1 MDIQS
6 FGKYTVI
13 QPLGSGGMA
22 AVYEARDALLDRRV
36 AIKVIHP
43 HLAQEGNFA
52 DRFRQEARL
61 VSALRHP
68 HIVRLY
74 DFDILDDQPYMVM
87 EYLEGGTLKD
97 RLTRLRRQGKRLPL
111 DDAAQILK
119 ALAGALDYAHALGA
133 VHRDIKPAN
142 ILFTAQDE
150 AVITDFG
157 IVKLLHES
165 AQISHTGGIIGTP
178 AYMSPEQVSGKAVD
192 GRSDQYSLAIMLYEM
207 IAGQTPFVADTVSAL
222 LVKQL
227 TEPPPQPRRFNPR
240 LPAQAEQALL
250 RALEKDPSA
259 RYLTAT
265 DFANAF
271 AAALH
276 GQDAATLAEDRLPE
290 GDLEATAVD
299 AAPQAEAAS
308 AVLHAETPAPTKTRT
323 LLPPALARRGRL
335 IGGLATLL
343 VLAVVLFL
351 SLGGLSLFRAPPPE
365 PPGSYSLAI
374 ANFDGAQASIKVDF
388 GRRIYEQ
395 LDSELADLSGEVRVA
410 RLEQVFTR
418 AEDARKAGQEGGY
431 AIVIWGWYDDLGVSP
446 RIEVVQPSVPAVERA
461 GIFLQSAQA
470 AGLAE
475 EGGAA
480 QLDLGDFFSYLR
492 VPHWVDEM
500 ALFVE
505 HGPDQVAYISEA
517 VLALAY
523 HRQGQVDVAL
533 SLYDKALDRAAAV
546 AAGETALAA
555 APGIDV
561 IYLQRAI
568 GLAETGRTAEALQ
581 DLEQARTANP
591 QLPEAH
597 YNLAILYA
605 ETCSPALRS
614 DEAVASAEEAVRL
627 RPDDIPSRRLLAGL
641 YAQQGYLSRALQTAL
656 SALELDPQDA
666 ETLLLLAS
674 LHAATGSHE
683 EAQTTYNEAI
693 AIRQAALVAE
703 GGDAFQRHIALG
715 DAYLQSGN
723 LEKARQEYR
732 QAGDLKPG
740 DPDVHRG
747 LGSVAL
753 QSNRLEE
760 ASGEFERW
768 SESAR
773 QNSSA
778 FTLLGLTYLKLGRE
792 AEMRAAL
799 DQAASLS
806 PCDPAPRLLLGG
818 HYWTQGNEAQAA
830 AEYGQAA
837 QLQPQN
843 PTSLYLLG
851 VTQYFLGETVA
862 AQSALSQAV
871 TLDSGLS
878 QARYALGSLYYE
890 QGEYAQARDEFQAVA
905 QANPQDASALTS
917 LGNAHY
923 KLGDIEAATAA
934 YQQALTVQD
943 DANVH
948 AYLGLI
954 YFEQGETGLSIQEYQ
969 RALAGDAQM
978 TLAHRGLGDAL
989 TQDGDFTGAA
999 QAYRQALALEEDPL
1013 LRAQLAALLTRLGSV
1028 EEAVLELEQAIQ
1040 ADGQNPLILNQV
1052 AALYS
1057 RLGRL
1062 DDAGQAYQALISLDD
1077 DSPAGYFGLGQLAYK
1092 QCDLSGMSQHYAQ
1105 AAALGGQQAVYFSL
1119 PASAFAAQG
1128 DFEAQAQGMA
1138 GLVERFP
1145 ADPLAQLLAGEYFLG
1160 QGKLREAEDA
1170 LQSVAQAAGLPLLF
1184 QSLAHYDLGQLQLLR
1199 GNLAAA
1205 EGEFNLALEQ
1215 FPANAAAQL
1224 ALGDLALR
1232 NGDVQATLDAYT
1244 RAEALLAEYG
1254 YQVSGDF
1261 AELLKPLLASR
1272 RALAGK
1278 KSGNAGG
1285 HEAAIALAEAILKN
1299 TPQWPQARYALGL
1312 VYYAAGL
1319 AAQAEAEFAAAVQCD
1334 ASLEQVIPRAKADL
1348 DLLK

>member
-1 MDIQS
+1 MEIKS

-22 AVYEARDALLDRRV
+22 AVYAARDALLDRRV

-43 HLAQEGNFA
+43 HLAQEGSFA

-74 DFDILDDQPYMVM
+74 DFDILNDQPYMVM

-97 RLTRLRRQGKRLPL
+97 RLSLLRRQGKRLPL
-111 DDAAQILK
+111 ESAAQILR
-119 ALAGALDYAHALGA
+119 ALAGALDYAHARGA

-165 AQISHTGGIIGTP
+165 AQLSHTGGVIGTP

-207 IAGQTPFVADTVSAL
+207 VAGQTPFVADTVSAL
-222 LVKQL
+222 LVAQL
-227 TEPPPQPRRFNPR
+227 TEAPPQPRRFNPR
-240 LPAQAEQALL
+240 LPALAEQALL
-250 RALEKDPSA
+250 RALEKDPAA
-259 RYLTAT
+259 RYPSA
-265 DFANAF
+265 AEF
-271 AAALH
+271 AAAFSAALQ
-276 GQDAATLAEDRLPE
+276 GQDAATQAEDRLPGPAEDRLPE
-290 GDLEATAVD
+290 GDQAATEIA
-299 AAPQAEAAS
+299 AAPQAAAAS
-308 AVLHAETPAPTKTRT
+308 VALPAEAPALAKTRT

-343 VLAVVLFL
+343 ALAVVLFF
-351 SLGGLSLFRAPPPE
+351 SLGGLNLFRASPAA
-365 PPGSYSLAI
+365 PPGGYSLAV

-395 LDSELADLSGEVRVA
+395 LESELADLSGEVRIA
-410 RLEQVFTR
+410 RLERVFTS
-418 AEDARKAGQEGGY
+418 ADEARKAGQEAGY
-431 AIVIWGWYDDLGVSP
+431 SIVIWGWYDDLGVSP
-446 RIEVVQPSVPAVERA
+446 RIEVVQPSAPSAERA
-461 GIFLQSAQA
+461 GLFLQSAQA

-475 EGGAA
+475 AGGAA

-523 HRQGQVDVAL
+523 QSQGQLDVAL
-533 SLYDKALDRAAAV
+533 TLYDKALAKA
-546 AAGETALAA
+546 AA
-555 APGIDV
+555 APPGESAAGIDV
-561 IYLQRAI
+561 IYMQRAI
-568 GLAETGRTAEALQ
+568 GLAETGRMAEALQ
-581 DLEQARTANP
+581 DLEQARAANP

-614 DEAVASAEEAVRL
+614 EEAVESAEEAVRL
-627 RPDDIPSRRLLAGL
+627 RPEDIPSRRLLAGL
-641 YAQQGYLSRALQTAL
+641 YAQQGDLSRALQSAQA
-656 SALELDPQDA
+656 ALELDPKDA

-674 LHAATGSHE
+674 LYAATGSE
-683 EAQTTYNEAI
+683 KEVRATYTEAI
-693 AIRQAALVAE
+693 AIRQAALAGE
-703 GGDAFQRHIALG
+703 GGETFERRIALG
-715 DAYLQSGN
+715 DAYLQSGD
-723 LEKARQEYR
+723 LEKAGQEYQ
-732 QAGDLKPG
+732 QADNLKPG
-740 DPDVHRG
+740 DPNIHRG

-760 ASGEFERW
+760 AADQFQRW
-768 SESAR
+768 TESDA

-778 FTLLGLTYLKLGRE
+778 FTLLGLTYLKLGRK
-792 AEMRAAL
+792 AEMLAAF

-818 HYWTQGNEAQAA
+818 HYWTQGDQAKA
-830 AEYGQAA
+830 TAEYSQAA

-851 VTQYFLGETVA
+851 VTQYFLGDTEE

-871 TLDSGLS
+871 ALDPSLS
-878 QARYALGSLYYE
+878 QARYALGSLYYQ
-890 QGEYAQARDEFQAVA
+890 QGEYAQARDEFQTVA
-905 QANPQDASALTS
+905 KDDPQDASALTS

-923 KLGDIEAATAA
+923 ELGDIEASIAA
-934 YQQALTVQD
+934 YRQALAVQD
-943 DANVH
+943 DPNVH

-954 YFEQGETGLSIQEYQ
+954 YSEHGEVELAIQEYEE
-969 RALAGDAQM
+969 ALAGDPQM

-989 TQDGDFTGAA
+989 VQDGDFAAAA
-999 QAYRQALALEEDPL
+999 QAYRQALALEEDAS
-1013 LRAQLAALLTRLGSV
+1013 LRAQLAALLTRLGNV
-1028 EEAVLELEQAIQ
+1028 EEAVLELEQAVQ
-1040 ADGQNPLILNQV
+1040 ADGQNPLYRNQV

-1062 DDAGQAYQALISLDD
+1062 DDAEEAYQALISLDGE
-1077 DSPAGYFGLGQLAYK
+1077 SPAGSFGLGQLAYK

-1119 PASAFAAQG
+1119 PASAYAAQG
-1128 DFEAQAQGMA
+1128 DFEAQAQGMTD
-1138 GLVERFP
+1138 LVERFP
-1145 ADPLAQLLAGEYFLG
+1145 ADPLAQLLVGEYFLG

-1170 LQSVAQAAGLPLLF
+1170 LQSVAQAAGLPPLF
-1184 QSLAHYDLGQLQLLR
+1184 LSLAHYDLGQLQLLR

-1215 FPANAAAQL
+1215 FPANAAAQI

-1232 NGDVQATLDAYT
+1232 NGDAQAALQAYQE
-1244 RAEALLAEYG
+1244 AEGLLAEYG
-1254 YQVSGDF
+1254 YQVSGDS
-1261 AELLKPLLASR
+1261 AELLKPLLTSR
-1272 RALAGK
+1272 RALAQAKMG
-1278 KSGNAGG
+1278 S
-1285 HEAAIALAEAILKN
+1285 AANPAAAVALAETIVEN
-1299 TPQWPQARYALGL
+1299 TPQW
-1312 VYYAAGL
+1312 
-1319 AAQAEAEFAAAVQCD
+1319 
-1334 ASLEQVIPRAKADL
+1334 
-1348 DLLK
+1348 